1 MPKRSDARDTAKANY
16 VARREKGE
24 RVNLRAYAEEINVPY
39 ATVRRWKGE
48 DKWEEAVTRKRGGQ
62 PGNKNAKGNKG
73 GGAPVGNTNAEK
85 DGAYS
90 RIFFDKLT
98 EEELDFVAR
107 TPLESKAAMQHE
119 MQVLKLQ
126 EKKILD
132 AIARYEGEPEDQLH
146 TTSVLDMRE
155 PGGRG
160 PEKIDGKNQTMGMYT
175 KDSPFARIM
184 KLRDALNKVQGRI
197 ATISNALRQAEEFAQ
212 RMELENKR
220 LELMRMR
227 AIGVMGDADVGEEMS
242 DEARELI
249 ELANE

>member
-1 MPKRSDARDTAKANY
+1 MPKRSDQRDAAKAEY
-16 VARREKGE
+16 IARRMKGE
-24 RVNLRAYAEEINVPY
+24 NVNLKTFAQEIGMPY
-39 ATVRRWKGE
+39 STVRRWKGE
-48 DKWEEAVTRKRGGQ
+48 DAWEKAVPRKRGGQ

-98 EEELDFVAR
+98 EEELAFVAQ

-132 AIARYEGEPEDQLH
+132 AIAKYENEPEDALH

-160 PEKIDGKNQTMGMYT
+160 AEKIDGKNQTMGMYT

-197 ATISNALRQAEEFAQ
+197 AAISNAMRQAEEFAQ
-212 RMELENKR
+212 RVELENKK

-242 DEARELI
+242 DEARELV
-249 ELANE
+249 ELAHE

>member
-1 MPKRSDARDTAKANY
+1 MPKRSDQRDAAKAEY
-16 VARREKGE
+16 IARRKKGE
-24 RVNLRAYAEEINVPY
+24 SVNLKTFAQEIGMPY
-39 ATVRRWKGE
+39 STVRRWKGE
-48 DKWEEAVTRKRGGQ
+48 DAWEKAVPRKRGG
-62 PGNKNAKGNKG
+62 
-73 GGAPVGNTNAEK
+73 PVGNTNAEK
-85 DGAYS
+85 DGAYR

-98 EEELDFVAR
+98 EEELAFVAQ

-132 AIARYEGEPEDQLH
+132 AIAKYENEPEDALH

-197 ATISNALRQAEEFAQ
+197 AAISNAMRQAEEFAQ
-212 RMELENKR
+212 RVELENKK

-242 DEARELI
+242 DEARELT
-249 ELANE
+249 ELAHE